1 MATEQLP
8 DAWRTVPPLQGQH
21 ASAEPMQ
28 REHADGLRAALAGD
42 ELSRLWYTQVPK
54 ATDVGA
60 YVDAALEGQAA
71 GRWLPLVVRDAQ
83 DEIVGSTRFYDLDP
97 SVPKLT
103 IGYTWYAPEV
113 QRTGVN
119 TETKL
124 LLLTHAFE
132 TLGCISVV
140 FETSW
145 FNHRSRAA
153 IARLGAK
160 QDGVLRNHR
169 RHADGTPRDTVLF
182 SIIDSEWPGV
192 KRNLLFKLEQ
202 HALEQHALEQYTLE
216 QQAKPAGAIP

>member
-1 MATEQLP
+1 MDGSHLP
-8 DAWRTVPPLQGQH
+8 DAWRKVPRLSGRH
-21 ASAEPMQ
+21 AQLEAML

-42 ELSRLWYTQVPK
+42 ELARLWYTHVPPV
-54 ATDVGA
+54 AGVDA
-60 YVDAALEGQAA
+60 YVDAALEAQAL
-71 GRWLPLVVRDAQ
+71 GRMLPFVIRDAGGA
-83 DEIVGSTRFYDLDP
+83 IVGSTRFYDLEP
-97 SVPKLT
+97 GVPRLS
-103 IGYTWYAPEV
+103 IGYTWYAPQA

-119 TETKL
+119 TESKL

-145 FNHRSRAA
+145 FNQRSRAA

-169 RHADGTPRDTVLF
+169 RHADGSPRDTVVF

-192 KRNLLFKLEQ
+192 KRNLLFKLDQ
-202 HALEQHALEQYTLE
+202 HESTQ
-216 QQAKPAGAIP
+216 